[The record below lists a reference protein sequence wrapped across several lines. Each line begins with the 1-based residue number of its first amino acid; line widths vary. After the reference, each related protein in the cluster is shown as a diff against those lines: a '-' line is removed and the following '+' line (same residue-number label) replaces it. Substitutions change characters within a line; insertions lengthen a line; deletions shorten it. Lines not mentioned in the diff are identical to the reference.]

1 MSWGE
6 SQECPSCGAQ
16 FGLGLER
23 CPSCDS
29 LAPPPDDDFAFDDL
43 DPGGDNLATGAWRTF
58 GSGFDA
64 DIVAAS
70 AKLATRGVRIRR
82 NGEQVEVQKLDPG
95 VVVTV
100 DGEDIKGDVTV
111 SLGSVVVTIDGFLL
125 TEEMVPQDTIAAD
138 QLPAAWEPI
147 LIGRSPDCGLVI
159 DNPAVSAHHAR
170 LTREENGVLIEDLDS
185 ANGTFV
191 DDRRIK
197 RMRLG
202 WRQVFEVSTVRLTP
216 LEVVRGVHAK
226 SINLGG
232 DQTAGVGLLKE
243 ATPVPGTPMGS
254 TPEAQRLGLENP
266 AGRPIVDLK
275 QGQVILVGRDAS
287 ADIVLDTPNISR
299 LHARLERVRRGI
311 RVEDLGSTNGTWVNG
326 ERITRPTTIKA
337 GDDLRLG
344 PHRIELTKDL
354 KIIGAAVGQGG
365 VRGVRVDA
373 AGMVRE
379 VGKGKNRKIVVDDV
393 SFAILPGEM
402 VAIMGPSGAGKTSVL
417 TGLAGYTPPTSGAVF
432 LDGLSLYGQYDVF
445 RSAIGYVPQEDVM
458 HRTLTV
464 REVLYYHAK
473 VNYPDELRDEEIE
486 RRIDVV
492 LRRLDL
498 DGVRDSLVGDE
509 VTRGLSGGQRKRL
522 NVAMELL
529 SEPSLLLLDEPTSG
543 LDARSAMQLIRQ
555 CRGLANSGRT
565 VVMTIHQPRR
575 EAFHL
580 FDKLLLLSK
589 GGKVAYFG
597 PGREAKRY
605 FQARSEVPP
614 STAQN
619 PADYVIDVLDP
630 IDPSLG
636 KAPDAWRD
644 AYRESP
650 EYRRFVSRRLNR
662 EEKKSTKKA
671 AKKRGAR
678 RAPAIGQFIH
688 LTRRYALLK
697 WRDRTALA
705 VQLLQA
711 PVIGILALLI
721 FRNAPFEPMT
731 FDDKVSPALFVV
743 VSSAIWFGCSNVA
756 REIVGERAIFRRE
769 RMGSLRPGP
778 YLASKMMVQG
788 TLIAVQM
795 GILLALLVPFVP
807 FKGPL
812 LQLIAVP
819 LVAGWSAMAM
829 GFFIS
834 TAART
839 ELAAIQYVPLIVLP
853 QIILSGILVPVAGP
867 NATSLAAWLS
877 KPMLL
882 RWAYGG
888 YLQVE
893 IFSTRG
899 PEKGLMRYFSAVAD
913 RLGFGADSL
922 IFDINI
928 MITVG
933 VVMTLGSWLI
943 LRSRDRG

>member
-1 MSWGE
+1 MGWGD

-23 CPSCDS
+23 CPSCNA
-29 LAPPPDDDFAFDDL
+29 LAPPPDDDFEYEAGDDV
-43 DPGGDNLATGAWRTF
+43 LATGAWRTF
-58 GSGFDA
+58 GSGLDA
-64 DIVAAS
+64 DIVVAS
-70 AKLATRGVRIRR
+70 GKLAARGVRVRR
-82 NGEQVEVQKLDPG
+82 SGDKVELERLNPG

-100 DGEDIKGDVTV
+100 DGEQVKGNVTV
-111 SLGSVVVTIDGFLL
+111 SLDSVVVTIDGVLL
-125 TEEMVPQDTIAAD
+125 TDEMLPQDTLAAD
-138 QLPAAWEPI
+138 QLPEAFAPI
-147 LIGRSPDCGLVI
+147 LIGRAPDCGLVI

-170 LTREENGVLIEDLDS
+170 LTREQGGVLIEDLDS

-202 WRQVFEVSTVRLTP
+202 WRQVFELSTVRLTP
-216 LEVVRGVHAK
+216 LEVVRRVHAA
-226 SINLGG
+226 GAPPG
-232 DQTAGVGLLKE
+232 DKTSVVGLLQE
-243 ATPVPGTPMGS
+243 NTERRGRGATAESKGP
-254 TPEAQRLGLENP
+254 ARLGLDE
-266 AGRPIVDLK
+266 GGSRPILDLK
-275 QGQVILVGRDAS
+275 QGQTLLIGRDPS

-326 ERITRPTTIKA
+326 ERLAKPTILKP

-354 KIIGAAVGQGG
+354 KVVGAPVGQGG

-373 AGMVRE
+373 AGVTRE
-379 VGKGKNRKIVVDDV
+379 VGKGKTRKIVVDDV
-393 SFAILPGEM
+393 SFSILPGEM

-417 TGLAGYTPPTSGAVF
+417 TALAGYTAPTSGAVF
-432 LDGLSLYGQYDVF
+432 LDGLSLFGQYDIF
-445 RSAIGYVPQEDVM
+445 RSAIGYVPQDDVM

-464 REVLYYHAK
+464 QEVLYYHAK
-473 VNYPDELRDEEIE
+473 VNYPDELRDEEIR
-486 RRIDVV
+486 RRIDTV

-498 DGVRDSLVGDE
+498 DGVRDSIVGDD
-509 VTRGLSGGQRKRL
+509 VRRGLSGGQRKRL

-597 PGREAKRY
+597 PGRQAKRY

-630 IDPSLG
+630 IEPSQG
-636 KAPDAWRD
+636 KPPDTWRD
-644 AYRESP
+644 AYRDSP
-650 EYRRFVSRRLNR
+650 EYRRFVSRRLKK
-662 EEKKSTKKA
+662 EEKKYAKKA
-671 AKKRGAR
+671 ARKRGR
-678 RAPAIGQFIH
+678 RQAPAIGQFFH
-688 LTRRYALLK
+688 LSRRYALLK

-711 PVIGILALLI
+711 PVIGVLALLI

-731 FDDKVSPALFVV
+731 FQDKVSPALFVV
-743 VSSAIWFGCSNVA
+743 VSAAIWFGCSNVA
-756 REIVGERAIFRRE
+756 REIVGERAVFRRE

-778 YLASKMMVQG
+778 YLASKMVIQG
-788 TLIAVQM
+788 TLIAIQM
-795 GILLALLVPFVP
+795 GILLALLAPFVP
-807 FKGPL
+807 FQGPR
-812 LQLIAVP
+812 LQLVAVP

-829 GFFIS
+829 GLFIS

-839 ELAAIQYVPLIVLP
+839 ELAAIQYVPLVVLP

-867 NATSLAAWLS
+867 NATNLAAWLS

-882 RWAYGG
+882 RWAYGA

-893 IFSTRG
+893 IFNTRG
-899 PEKGLMRYFSAVAD
+899 PEKGLMKYFSAVAD
-913 RLGFGADSL
+913 RLGFAGDSL
-922 IFDINI
+922 IMDINI
-928 MITVG
+928 MIAIG
-933 VVMTLGSWLI
+933 AAMTLGSWLI
-943 LRSRDRG
+943 LRRRDRG

>member
-1 MSWGE
+1 LGWGD

-16 FGLGLER
+16 YGLGLQR
-23 CPSCDS
+23 CPSCDA
-29 LAPPPDDDFAFDDL
+29 LAPPPDDDFSFED
-43 DPGGDNLATGAWRTF
+43 GGDDVLATGAWRTF
-58 GSGFDA
+58 GSGLDA
-64 DIVAAS
+64 DIVVAS
-70 AKLATRGVRIRR
+70 GKLAARGVRIRR
-82 NGEQVEVQKLDPG
+82 SGAQVELERLNAG

-100 DGEDIKGDVTV
+100 DGEKVDGNVTV
-111 SLGSVVVTIDGFLL
+111 SLDSVVVTIDGVLL
-125 TEEMVPQDTIAAD
+125 TDEMVPQDTLAAD
-138 QLPAAWEPI
+138 QLPDAFAPI
-147 LIGRSPDCGLVI
+147 LIGRAPDCGLVI

-170 LTREENGVLIEDLDS
+170 LTREQGGVLIEDLDS

-202 WRQVFEVSTVRLTP
+202 WRQVFELSTVRLTP
-216 LEVVRGVHAK
+216 LEVVRRVHAEAGPMAGQK
-226 SINLGG
+226 
-232 DQTAGVGLLKE
+232 TAVVGLLKE
-243 ATPVPGTPMGS
+243 STVREGRRNLSGTSESP
-254 TPEAQRLGLENP
+254 QQLGLDDVS
-266 AGRPIVDLK
+266 GRPVLDLK
-275 QGQVILVGRDAS
+275 QGQALLIGRDPS

-326 ERITRPTTIKA
+326 ERLARPTVLKP

-354 KIIGAAVGQGG
+354 KVIGAPVGQGG

-373 AGMVRE
+373 AGVVRE
-379 VGKGKNRKIVVDDV
+379 VGKGKTRKVVVDDV
-393 SFAILPGEM
+393 SFSVLPGEM

-417 TGLAGYTPPTSGAVF
+417 TSLAGYTQPTSGAVF
-432 LDGLSLYGQYDVF
+432 LDGLSLYGQYDIF

-464 REVLYYHAK
+464 QEVLYYHAK

-486 RRIDVV
+486 RRIDTV

-498 DGVRDSLVGDE
+498 DGVRNSIVGDD

-597 PGREAKRY
+597 PGRQAKRY

-630 IDPSLG
+630 IEPTQA
-636 KAPDAWRD
+636 KPPDAWRD
-644 AYRESP
+644 AYKNSP
-650 EYRRFVSRRLNR
+650 EYRRFVSRRLKK
-662 EEKKSTKKA
+662 EEKKYAKKA
-671 AKKRGAR
+671 AKKRRTR
-678 RAPAIGQFIH
+678 RAPAAGQFLH

-721 FRNAPFEPMT
+721 FRKAPFEPMT
-731 FDDKVSPALFVV
+731 FQDKVSPALFVV

-769 RMGSLRPGP
+769 SMGALRPGP
-778 YLASKMMVQG
+778 YLASKMVVQG
-788 TLIAVQM
+788 TLIAIQM
-795 GILLALLVPFVP
+795 GILLALLAPFVP
-807 FKGPL
+807 FEGPRA
-812 LQLIAVP
+812 QLIVVP
-819 LVAGWSAMAM
+819 MIAGWSAMAI
-829 GFFIS
+829 GLFIS

-839 ELAAIQYVPLIVLP
+839 ELAAIQYVPLVVLP

-867 NATSLAAWLS
+867 NATDLATWLS

-882 RWAYGG
+882 RWAYGA

-893 IFSTRG
+893 IFTTRG
-899 PEKGLMRYFSAVAD
+899 PEKGLLKYFSAVAD
-913 RLGFGADSL
+913 RLGFAGDSL
-922 IFDINI
+922 IVDINI
-928 MITVG
+928 MIG
-933 VVMTLGSWLI
+933 IGALMTLLSWLI
-943 LRSRDRG
+943 LRRRDRI